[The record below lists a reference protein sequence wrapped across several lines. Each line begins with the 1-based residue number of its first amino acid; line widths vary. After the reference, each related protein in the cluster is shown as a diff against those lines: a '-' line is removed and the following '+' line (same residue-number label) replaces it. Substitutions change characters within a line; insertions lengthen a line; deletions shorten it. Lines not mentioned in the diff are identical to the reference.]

1 MSQKQPKPIKT
12 IKSQK
17 IRLYPTEKQEIL
29 LKKHI
34 GYSRYCY
41 NLALQVW
48 NVQYETA
55 MLNDWYRKPN
65 KRRVRDTIKQ
75 TLIHNSWEDELT
87 VQVMDTAIDH
97 LQYGWKHFWSDMK
110 HNRKLK
116 FKNRHNAEK
125 TFSLYR
131 KNDSSIII
139 RDGYWYF
146 LKNPIKM
153 AEPVRFSGTIKTA
166 TVCYEYERW
175 FISISVETTPTPI
188 INNQQY
194 VGLDWGVSTF
204 ITTSDGEKINAPIA
218 EIEELETQKKRYQQ
232 YLARKREV
240 FKKLNSGRYVES
252 NQYKKA
258 RTKLSN
264 IEYRLHNL
272 KDNFLKQT
280 VNYLA
285 KRYSHIA
292 IESLSIKNM
301 TKGLKSVARM
311 ISKIGW
317 YNFTVML
324 KRKVVELIKIDRFT
338 PSSQVCHECGIIH
351 PEMKDLNNRTLSCCC
366 RNIDDRDIN
375 AAKNIKFVAFNI

>member
-1 MSQKQPKPIKT
+1 
-12 IKSQK
+12 
-17 IRLYPTEKQEIL
+17 
-29 LKKHI
+29 
-34 GYSRYCY
+34 
-41 NLALQVW
+41 
-48 NVQYETA
+48 

-65 KRRVRDTIKQ
+65 KHRVRDTIKQ
-75 TLIHNSWEDELT
+75 TLIRNSWEDELT
-87 VQVMDTAIDH
+87 VQVMDTAIDN

-110 HNRKLK
+110 HNGKPK

-166 TVCYEYERW
+166 TVCYKYERW

-188 INNQQY
+188 IDNQQY

-218 EIEELETQKKRYQQ
+218 EIEELKTQKKRYQQ

-240 FKKLNSGRYVES
+240 FKKLNSDRYVES

-292 IESLSIKNM
+292 IESLSIKSM
-301 TKGLKSVARM
+301 IKGLKSVARM

-338 PSSQVCHECGIIH
+338 PSSQICHECGVIH
-351 PEMKDLNNRTLSCCC
+351 PKMKDLNNRTLSCCC
-366 RNIDDRDIN
+366 GNIDDRDVN